1 MTRKLDPI
9 MGFRGLESK
18 SDNLFGFVLYTS
30 FLVSVLCFVY
40 QTKSKRFYMNMHVC
54 SV

>member
-1 MTRKLDPI
+1 MTRKLDLRT
-9 MGFRGLESK
+9 GFRRKELK
-18 SDNLFGFVLYTS
+18 SDNLFGFVLHTS
-30 FLVSVLCFVY
+30 FLVLVLCFVC

>member
-1 MTRKLDPI
+1 MTRKIDPKI
-9 MGFRGLESK
+9 GFRGLELK
-18 SDNLFGFVLYTS
+18 SDNFFGFVLHTS
-30 FLVSVLCFVY
+30 FLVSVMCFVR